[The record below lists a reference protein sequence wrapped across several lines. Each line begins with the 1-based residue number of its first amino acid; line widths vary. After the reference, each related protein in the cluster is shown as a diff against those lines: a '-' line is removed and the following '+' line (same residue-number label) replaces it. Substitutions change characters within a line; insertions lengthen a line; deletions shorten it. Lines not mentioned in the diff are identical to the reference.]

1 MMFTSRP
8 VGEIA
13 DRRRVRFKTYISKT
27 FRGRSLDQRSPVSPA
42 GHLSRFVAALV
53 TEELDLLGELRRQKG
68 EPPHPVMAV
77 ELVLYAYAV
86 GVYARVGS
94 LDAPDFR
101 IISEY

>member
-1 MMFTSRP
+1 MFTSRP

-13 DRRRVRFKTYISKT
+13 DRRRVRFKTYLSKT
-27 FRGRSLDQRSPVSPA
+27 FRGRSLDQRSPVSA
-42 GHLSRFVAALV
+42 GGESFAVCGGAGDGGAGP
-53 TEELDLLGELRRQKG
+53 LGRATKAEGRA
-68 EPPHPVMAV
+68 PHPVMAV